1 MSHLFETDHLVKTQ
15 LNFLFHS
22 SKRELINDIDFI
34 FIECGINLFGY
45 NKQSD
50 TYWGKKVEKHNICKL
65 YFKINF
71 DELNNSFYSNKN
83 TKITISIIHG
93 IEHIAKNFCLQ
104 FYEKMSEL
112 DE

>member
-1 MSHLFETDHLVKTQ
+1 MSYLFQKEYLVKNQ
-15 LNFLFHS
+15 LNYLFHS
-22 SKRELINDIDFI
+22 SKRELTNDIDFI

-45 NKQSD
+45 HKQSD
-50 TYWGKKVEKHNICKL
+50 TYWGKKMEKHNICKL

-71 DELNNSFYSNKN
+71 HELNNNKYSNKN
-83 TKITISIIHG
+83 TKIEIDIIDG
-93 IEHIAKNFCLQ
+93 IEYIAKNFCRQ